1 MSSKVESKI
10 AGEVSESEAKPPSM
24 SECVLKFDHFEN
36 IHRLP
41 ADCTLVS
48 ADAPNFRKVVGFSVF
63 GTGQPT
69 VAAFREIVSYLR
81 DTLDNP
87 RILWTNMRQV
97 SSCEHCCKCL

>member
-1 MSSKVESKI
+1 MSSKV
-10 AGEVSESEAKPPSM
+10 AGEVRERSSEFKLNPPSM

-41 ADCTLVS
+41 ADCTVVS

-69 VAAFREIVSYLR
+69 VAAFREVVSYLR
-81 DTLDNP
+81 DNLGNTQ
-87 RILWTNMRQV
+87 ILWTNMRQV
-97 SSCEHCCKCL
+97 SSC